1 MPSLT
6 HPPPAPPPPP
16 RSSSSALFVLLLL
29 ALRYFLPP
37 RFRSGQDCAK
47 FGSKAKKCRKAGC
60 AFTRVNNAKYKTC
73 TNPIVADD
81 ADDAEES
88 VAPVTICASISGARK
103 CRKDAACDWA
113 RATVGKKFKSCVAA
127 TIEEGSGSGDGATEE
142 PTQAPTGEEFE
153 YTNYSGCCRENWKS
167 VQPYESATY
176 MGMDLETADDKC
188 EENCNAN
195 NNCTAYEVLSKKAK
209 QGNRPTDRFRC
220 ELHDGEIDSA
230 SRASKSC
237 KRATCN
243 VKGTPTEAPGG
254 SGDSRRSV
262 NGERVRMGAKL
273 ETRARGKTKRPTDWR
288 WWR

>member
-16 RSSSSALFVLLLL
+16 PRSSSSALFVVLLL

-81 ADDAEES
+81 AEDAEES

-113 RATVGKKFKSCVAA
+113 RATVDQKRKSCIDFVDTNA
-127 TIEEGSGSGDGATEE
+127 TDTNATDTTDETEE
-142 PTQAPTGEEFE
+142 PTDGSGEVFEFE
-153 YTNYSGCCRENWKS
+153 YTKYSGCCRENWKS
-167 VQPYESATY
+167 VQPYEIENY

-195 NNCTAYEVLSKKAK
+195 ANCTAYEVLSKKAK

-220 ELHDGEIDSA
+220 ELHDAEIDSA
-230 SRASKSC
+230 SGASKSC

-243 VKGTPTEAPGG
+243 VKGEEILPFG
-254 SGDSRRSV
+254 SFEMIR
-262 NGERVRMGAKL
+262 
-273 ETRARGKTKRPTDWR
+273 
-288 WWR
+288 

>member
-1 MPSLT
+1 MSKSIVY
-6 HPPPAPPPPP
+6 A
-16 RSSSSALFVLLLL
+16 ALLL
-29 ALRYFLPP
+29 ALAPTAV
-37 RFRSGQDCAK
+37 SGQDCAK

-81 ADDAEES
+81 AADAEES

-113 RATVGKKFKSCVAA
+113 RATVDQKRKSCIDFVDTNA
-127 TIEEGSGSGDGATEE
+127 TDTNATDTTDETEE
-142 PTQAPTGEEFE
+142 PTQSPTDGSGEVFEFE

-167 VQPYESATY
+167 VQPYEIENY

-220 ELHDGEIDSA
+220 ELHDAEIDSA
-230 SRASKSC
+230 SRASTSC

-243 VKGTPTEAPGG
+243 VK
-254 SGDSRRSV
+254 
-262 NGERVRMGAKL
+262 AKD
-273 ETRARGKTKRPTDWR
+273 AMDA
-288 WWR
+288 